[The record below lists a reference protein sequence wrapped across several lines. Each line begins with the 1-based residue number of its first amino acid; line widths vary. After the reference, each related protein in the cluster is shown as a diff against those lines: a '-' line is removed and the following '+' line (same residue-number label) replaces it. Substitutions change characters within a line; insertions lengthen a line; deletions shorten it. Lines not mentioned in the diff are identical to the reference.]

1 MTMRYYAVR
10 VVPHTRLYAFL
21 SSSLCGI
28 LRFEVRRRLVT
39 VRHNTIR
46 NPAVR
51 VVTYTRHYADSAVL
65 ATITSVVRVI

>member
-1 MTMRYYAVR
+1 MRYYAVR
-10 VVPHTRLYAFL
+10 VVPHTRHHAFL

-28 LRFEVRRRLVT
+28 LRFEVRRVLVT

-46 NPAVR
+46 HTAVR

-65 ATITSVVRVI
+65 ATNTSAARVI